1 MINLCGLRMRT
12 DFRLT
17 KFPAVIILDPRA
29 SRLDY
34 VIYAGGGFVSRVSQS
49 PLPAVCLTLFIY
61 LFIYLFISLVS
72 RESWDDSKG
81 LTSFQL
87 ARDQSF

>member
-1 MINLCGLRMRT
+1 MRGLRMRT

-61 LFIYLFISLVS
+61 LFISLVS